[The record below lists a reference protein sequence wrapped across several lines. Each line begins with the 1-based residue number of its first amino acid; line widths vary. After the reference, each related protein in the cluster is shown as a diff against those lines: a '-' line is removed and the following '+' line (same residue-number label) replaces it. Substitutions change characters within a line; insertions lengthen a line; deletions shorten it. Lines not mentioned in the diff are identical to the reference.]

1 MTPSQSIAWAA
12 WALAAALAAL
22 AVVVAMAWQ
31 LRVAHGRLR
40 RKRAILLSVLD
51 SMEEGVVVTDGEGQ
65 IVMAN
70 RAAERLGGA
79 VRAQDEM
86 DRWYL
91 PSCHFWRD
99 ACRPLSARECPLGQ
113 AARGEA
119 CDGAELLARGAPGV
133 PDRWLN
139 VRVRPLATA
148 SPGRL
153 GGVVVFADVTARKR
167 ADEESRALQQLR
179 RETEFRREA
188 AREEERKH
196 IARELHDELGQ
207 HLSALRMELSL
218 MRMRWGPM
226 DAEIADKARAMQGS
240 VDQVIRVVRNLVAS
254 LRPAVL
260 DMGIGSALEWLV
272 AEVAASGQVRCQL
285 ELQEE
290 SVVLDANQTNLVFRL
305 VQESLTNVVR
315 HARAREV
322 RVSLARHGEGYL
334 LMVRDDGVGFDPTWR
349 SPTSF
354 GLLGMHERA
363 EMLGGV
369 LEIRSSPG
377 EGTRIA
383 VSFPAAHA
391 AQPAL
396 APSGWRAAG
405 A

>member
-1 MTPSQSIAWAA
+1 LLV
-12 WALAAALAAL
+12 LAAAMAAL
-22 AVVVAMAWQ
+22 AVVAVMAW
-31 LRVAHGRLR
+31 RLR
-40 RKRAILLSVLD
+40 TAHTRLQRKRAILLSVLD
-51 SMEEGVVVTDGEGQ
+51 SMEEGVVVTDGEGE

-70 RAAERLGGA
+70 RAAEMLGGA
-79 VRAQDEM
+79 VRLRGEV
-86 DRWYL
+86 DRWCP

-99 ACRPLSARECPLGQ
+99 VCTPLTAQQCPIRLATCGDSCDGMELLTPGGAGTPERWLSAT
-113 AARGEA
+113 
-119 CDGAELLARGAPGV
+119 
-133 PDRWLN
+133 
-139 VRVRPLATA
+139 VRPLVGAGGA
-148 SPGRL
+148 RR
-153 GGVVVFADVTARKR
+153 GGVVVFSDITARKL
-167 ADEESRALQQLR
+167 AEEESRALQELR

-218 MRMRWGPM
+218 MRMRWGTV

-240 VDQVIRVVRNLVAS
+240 VDQVIRVVRNLVSS

-272 AEVAASGQVRCQL
+272 AEVAASGQLRCRL
-285 ELQEE
+285 ELQED
-290 SVVLDANQTNLVFRL
+290 SVQLDANQTNLVFRL

-315 HARAREV
+315 HARARDV

-334 LMVRDDGVGFDPTWR
+334 LMVRDDGVGFDPTR
-349 SPTSF
+349 RFPTSF

-383 VSFPAAHA
+383 VSFPAAPA
-391 AQPAL
+391 ALPAL
-396 APSGWRAAG
+396 APAG
-405 A
+405 